1 MKGKSLKIL
10 ALFLLV
16 LLTLSCFVACQTK
29 PGDDDQGKGDQGT
42 VTPGGTDDP
51 KPEVKDYV
59 EIGDEATLVEVA
71 AKIAANTDGYA
82 AKTFKLTADITLT
95 KDFAPITGFTGV
107 FDGQFH
113 TISGLTIDSDLAA
126 VGLFSTLNGATV
138 KNLTVKATAVSNS
151 EPTAVVGMLAG
162 SAEGATISCVTVEG
176 TLNVG
181 GNRSVAGGIVATA
194 KNTTLLNVKSTVT
207 LAGAGTVAGGL
218 VGKLDTGAMVVN
230 AYSAA
235 TVNATAAVKATAV
248 GTKVA
253 DSAVAFV
260 LVNAGEVVGTA
271 ESAEYT
277 PAYIIG
283 CKVGAAASEMGW
295 NAVDWDVS
303 GETPALKADLN
314 KTYTAPVVTLDGNA
328 LTAVWGEK
336 LIVTAPTL
344 EAGKA
349 FAGYAVGGDAYYPAL
364 PVVNDLALTTV
375 SVDYKALLGK
385 WTPLV
390 AADEALTV
398 NGTLSFGA
406 TSLTYKAAAVVDG
419 LPVLLFTDAQGATY
433 RLSVKTLSTAE
444 KASYGISAEGAAL
457 LALEKKNETGYDA
470 AKLYMPAPGA
480 AVGAWNIGSNVTI
493 YTADVVTAG
502 TLNAFRS
509 MTVGSAV
516 GTYKTCLVVKDGAIT
531 VLADGAAV
539 GVNAENVPVLT
550 KNGTVCTVATAA
562 YDGEWIAAN
571 GKVVI
576 ADGKIGETSLKAVS
590 AANGTGLLDETTG
603 TLYVRALSA
612 LTAVKDGASVTY
624 VNGDFSGDWKTVKDG
639 AVICVTISGD
649 RVYFNGAAD
658 PVIATIAPDAQTGVA
673 KLTVTLGEK
682 TYVFAHDGI
691 ALVSEGLTVYAASA
705 VDALFGNYILGSAS
719 FALSD
724 GKLIITQNGVA
735 GAAQNLDL
743 VYDDEVLSLVTG
755 DLAFTVKN
763 GHMILSGY
771 TSEVTG
777 TVGEFRLFTADEL
790 SAVLAALKGNWMAR
804 SSGGVKY
811 ASLKMSFTEAGV
823 LSFDGTAAVY
833 EFKENGNAV
842 VLSAKCVYEKTSKV
856 ITLEPLANGLIA
868 TSGVSVGAMM
878 PEALAEAI
886 GKYYEFLTGTGA
898 EGEIPSYITL
908 YYDGKL
914 SLSIF
919 ENGRVKTTN
928 YTAVQYTIA
937 TNGSSYVLTV
947 TDAETGAVLVSV
959 TFNADK
965 TLVYGGKTYIN
976 ITHVLPKDKYREVGK
991 ADGVSFEVIEGSV
1004 GYWEEDEDDGEEYWE
1019 DAVYPLY
1026 GFRYTDASGK
1036 VYTSESF
1043 AWSKANGTQTLSI
1056 RLKAADDATLNLTV
1070 SYPEGNDFSK
1080 ITLKAGDGAA
1090 VELYNN
1096 ATVAEMAGSYA
1107 NKNHSFSVS
1116 TAGLLTLNGEVK
1128 PFTYRKN
1135 GNILTYTVDG
1145 VDYVIDL
1152 ATPEIMKCGDE
1163 VFYDARFAS
1172 FAGIE
1177 LTDFKRGEATAD
1189 RLHTLLLTANG
1200 FTFDGAKIVWGT
1212 YDRNSDNIYFSVKE
1226 TVSGEEK
1233 DIRWKLENDGART
1246 FGICFFPNYDG
1257 DWGQRYFIP
1266 AALLDADH
1274 FYTDGDSTIV
1284 TVKQPD
1290 YSDGFMPFIFALGT
1304 TQYGY
1309 RDYSYSYAEG
1319 VLTVKLSGDIN
1330 LTFAKGEG
1338 NTVQVKLNGTAL
1350 SHYDPPSLDAFEME
1364 VTQIFGTTGASF
1376 RVEVK
1381 NGVIT
1386 YSAGQSWAQVV
1397 EVYSF
1402 GKWNG
1407 LDVIYFTASG
1417 TDWAIL
1423 LGQNQKP
1430 VPVPA
1435 KLLDLFGTYTLNAQ
1449 TVTVAFDTSTDVAA
1463 ITVKVG
1469 DAAATEIAVS
1479 SRSLPYDSQYVIS
1492 FKSDGT
1498 VYYVLPDVVNGKG
1511 AFLADEAAFKGITRF
1526 NLASYAELRIYLT
1539 KAADGSLIYAYE
1551 IKGEKVTPA
1560 AVSGKANIFSVT
1572 YGENVTEYY
1581 AYFRDAAAK
1590 QYMAVPADALE
1601 LLGTFT
1607 ATNNKSVTVAIGKNE
1622 KNEICYTVVYNG
1634 KAAVAA
1640 TFDSKAKNLKF
1651 AYNDGTDDYTC
1662 YLAKG
1667 ESGMVVT
1674 EVNAKQNAF
1683 VTGTGTYDGYHTP
1696 IKSYC
1701 YTRVAFV
1708 NGVPTVTYDNKAT
1721 ENVYF
1726 NADNTRLYFTQGGVE
1741 YCIVMVDST
1750 QTTESSRAVTVTAAQ
1765 AAFVGE
1771 HTLNGKKLIVQV
1783 TAGYS
1788 PALTVSYDGTAATDV
1803 IFHSAALLSFKGL
1816 AEDGISPDYKAVVL
1830 KDGEMTLTGGLL
1842 DTAKLD
1848 YQFLGTYGDRGYTL
1862 GYKFTLSA
1870 DGKTAVGASYVLT
1883 DSTGAE
1889 LTYSIN
1895 ATTLVLTVTVG
1906 ENTKYYAFCTGSTK
1920 ALAELSAEDKAL
1932 LGEYTVDGHTVKL
1945 SANYTA
1951 SNRRGYT
1958 YTAGYKLTLDNGDP
1972 ISVTFSKDNGTPAKQ
1987 YVKFT
1992 ANEQTYLFFVVEAG
2006 VSAKLHVLTAE
2017 QVAKMGASYSTIAS
2031 PYKYLKGSLIFA
2043 EDGTFTLGYYFDGKA
2058 ITDET
2063 AVPYGMSFKSSE
2075 GDLYYLINGEGVTS
2089 PYLLTAAQYA
2099 WYVSGVTVGGHTLT
2113 IVPGAK
2119 SGEAFKVKL
2128 DDAATAVTAVWVAGD
2143 YPYLKFTVGDK
2154 GYVLAHNTTADNAL
2168 VLTELTAA
2176 QASALSFKESYVQI
2190 VKPDG
2195 TKYTSANLEA
2205 VVTVDAT
2212 GAVSIGFSY
2221 GSNPAPTSV
2230 EILTEKD
2237 GINSK
2242 GVVKV
2247 VLEGQTY
2254 YILHHLWSAT
2264 GNNYDKVSLTEAQ
2277 YALMGTWTVD
2287 GKTLIIGL
2295 NAPNWS
2301 AYLMVTYDGTA
2312 VTSSKSDVT
2321 AGSPCFKNVDGVTV
2335 VEFTVG
2341 GTTYQA
2347 SLVSGVMTL
2356 TAV

>member
-16 LLTLSCFVACQTK
+16 LLTLSCFVACKTT
-29 PGDDDQGKGDQGT
+29 PGDDDQGRKDPGT
-42 VTPGGTDDP
+42 VTPGNDDP

-82 AKTFKLTADITLT
+82 AKVFKLMADITLT

-151 EPTAVVGMLAG
+151 EPAAVVGMLAG
-162 SAEGATISCVTVEG
+162 SADGATISCVTVEG

-207 LAGAGTVAGGL
+207 LSGAGTVAGGL

-235 TVNATAAVKATAV
+235 TVNATAAAKATAI

-516 GTYKTCLVVKDGAIT
+516 GTYKTCLAVKDGAIT
-531 VLADGAAV
+531 VLADGAAL
-539 GVNAENVPVLT
+539 GVNAENVPVLK

-562 YDGEWIAAN
+562 YDGEWIAAD
-571 GKVVI
+571 GKVIVS
-576 ADGKIGETSLKAVS
+576 AGKIGETTLKVVS
-590 AANGTGLLDETTG
+590 TANGTGLLDETTG

-639 AVICVTISGD
+639 TVIRVTISGD
-649 RVYFNGAAD
+649 RVYFNGATD

-673 KLTVTLGEK
+673 ELTVTVGDK
-682 TYVFAHDGI
+682 TYVFVHDGI
-691 ALVSEGLTVYAASA
+691 ALVSEDLTVYAASA

-735 GAAQNLDL
+735 GAAQGLNL
-743 VYDDEVLSLVTG
+743 VYSNEVLSLLTG
-755 DLAFTVKN
+755 DLTFTVKN
-763 GHMILSGY
+763 GHMTVAGY
-771 TSEVTG
+771 TSEVTD

-833 EFKENGNAV
+833 EFKENGNAI
-842 VLSAKCVYEKTSKV
+842 VLSAKCVYEKASQV

-868 TSGVSVGAMM
+868 TSGVSVGVMM

-886 GKYYEFLTGTGA
+886 GKYYEFLIGTGA

-914 SLSIF
+914 SLNIF

-937 TNGSSYVLTV
+937 TNGTSYVLTV
-947 TDAETGAVLVSV
+947 TDAETGAVLVTV

-1056 RLKAADDATLNLTV
+1056 RVKAADDAVLNLTV

-1080 ITLKAGDGAA
+1080 ITLKVGDGAA

-1116 TAGLLTLNGEVK
+1116 TAGLLTLNGEIK
-1128 PFTYRKN
+1128 SFTYRKN

-1152 ATPEIMKCGDE
+1152 TTPEIMKCGDE

-1177 LTDFKRGEATAD
+1177 LTDFKLGEATAD

-1212 YDRNSDNIYFSVKE
+1212 YDRNGDNIYFSVKE

-1233 DIRWKLENDGART
+1233 NIRWKLENGGART

-1290 YSDGFMPFIFALGT
+1290 YSDGFMPFVFALGT
-1304 TQYGY
+1304 AQYDY
-1309 RDYSYSYAEG
+1309 SDYSYSYAEG
-1319 VLTVKLSGDIN
+1319 VLTVKLSDDIR
-1330 LTFAKGEG
+1330 LTFAKGED
-1338 NTVQVKLNGTAL
+1338 NALEVKLNGTAL
-1350 SHYDPPSLDAFEME
+1350 SHYDPPSLDAFEMKA
-1364 VTQIFGTTGASF
+1364 TQIFGTTGDSF
-1376 RVEVK
+1376 KVEVK

-1386 YSAGQSWAQVV
+1386 YSPGQYWAKVV

-1407 LDVIYFTASG
+1407 LDVIYFTANS

-1423 LGQNQKP
+1423 LGTNQKP

-1435 KLLDLFGTYTLNAQ
+1435 ELLGLFGTYTLNAQ
-1449 TVTVAFDTSTDVAA
+1449 SVTVAFDTSTDVAA
-1463 ITVKVG
+1463 VTVKVG

-1479 SRSLPYDSQYVIS
+1479 SCNLPYDSQYVIS
-1492 FKSDGT
+1492 FKSGET

-1539 KAADGSLIYAYE
+1539 KAADGSLIYVYE

-1581 AYFRDAAAK
+1581 AYFKDAAAK

-1622 KNEICYTVVYNG
+1622 KDEICYTVVYNG

-1640 TFDSKAKNLKF
+1640 TFDNTAKNLKF

-1667 ESGMVVT
+1667 ESGVVVT

-1683 VTGTGTYDGYHTP
+1683 VTGTGSYNGYYTP

-1721 ENVYF
+1721 ENVHF
-1726 NADNTRLYFTQGGVE
+1726 NADNTRLYFTQNGVE

-1750 QTTESSRAVTVTAAQ
+1750 QTTESSRAVTITAAQ

-1783 TAGYS
+1783 KAGYS
-1788 PALTVSYDGTAATDV
+1788 PALTVSYDGSAVTEV

-1972 ISVTFSKDNGTPAKQ
+1972 ISITFSKDNGTPAKQ

-2017 QVAKMGASYSTIAS
+2017 QVAMMGASYSTIAS

>member
-16 LLTLSCFVACQTK
+16 LLTLSCFVACKTT
-29 PGDDDQGKGDQGT
+29 PGDDDQGRKDQGT
-42 VTPGGTDDP
+42 VTPGNDDH

-82 AKTFKLTADITLT
+82 AKVFKLTADITLT

-151 EPTAVVGMLAG
+151 EPAAVVGMLAG
-162 SAEGATISCVTVEG
+162 SADGATISCVTVEG

-207 LAGAGTVAGGL
+207 LSGAGTVAGGL

-235 TVNATAAVKATAV
+235 TVNATAAAKATAI

-516 GTYKTCLVVKDGAIT
+516 GTYKTCLAVKDGAIT
-531 VLADGAAV
+531 VLADGAAL

-562 YDGEWIAAN
+562 YDGEWIAAD
-571 GKVVI
+571 GKVIVS
-576 ADGKIGETSLKAVS
+576 AGKIGETTLKVVS
-590 AANGTGLLDETTG
+590 TANGTGLLDETTG

-639 AVICVTISGD
+639 TVIRVTISGD
-649 RVYFNGAAD
+649 RVYFNGATD

-673 KLTVTLGEK
+673 ELTVTVGDK
-682 TYVFAHDGI
+682 TYVFVHDGI
-691 ALVSEGLTVYAASA
+691 ALVSEDLTVYAASA

-735 GAAQNLDL
+735 GAAQGLNL
-743 VYDDEVLSLVTG
+743 VYSNEVLSLLTG
-755 DLAFTVKN
+755 DLTFTVKN
-763 GHMILSGY
+763 GHMTVAGY
-771 TSEVTG
+771 TSEVTD

-833 EFKENGNAV
+833 EFKENGNAI
-842 VLSAKCVYEKTSKV
+842 VLSAKCVYEKASQV

-868 TSGVSVGAMM
+868 TSGVSVGVMM

-886 GKYYEFLTGTGA
+886 GKYYEFLTGSGA

-914 SLSIF
+914 SLNIF

-937 TNGSSYVLTV
+937 TNGTSYVLTV
-947 TDAETGAVLVSV
+947 TNAETGAVLVSV

-965 TLVYGGKTYIN
+965 TLVYGGKTYTNTTFI
-976 ITHVLPKDKYREVGK
+976 LPKDNYHEVGK
-991 ADGVSFEVIEGSV
+991 TDGVSFKVIEGSV

-1080 ITLKAGDGAA
+1080 ITLKVGDGVA

-1116 TAGLLTLNGEVK
+1116 TAGLLTLNGEIK
-1128 PFTYRKN
+1128 SFTYRKN

-1152 ATPEIMKCGDE
+1152 TTPEIMKCGDE

-1177 LTDFKRGEATAD
+1177 LTDFKLGEATAD
-1189 RLHTLLLTANG
+1189 RLHTLLLTDNG

-1212 YDRNSDNIYFSVKE
+1212 YDRNGDNIYFSVKE

-1233 DIRWKLENDGART
+1233 NIRWKLENGGART

-1266 AALLDADH
+1266 AILLNADH
-1274 FYTDGDSTIV
+1274 FYTNGDSSTIV

-1290 YSDGFMPFIFALGT
+1290 YSDGFMPFVFALGT
-1304 TQYGY
+1304 AQYDY
-1309 RDYSYSYAEG
+1309 SDYSYSYAEG
-1319 VLTVKLSGDIN
+1319 VLTVKLSDDIR
-1330 LTFAKGEG
+1330 LTFAKGE
-1338 NTVQVKLNGTAL
+1338 NNALEVKLNGTVL

-1417 TDWAIL
+1417 TNWAIL

-1435 KLLDLFGTYTLNAQ
+1435 KLLDLFGTYTLNGQ

-1463 ITVKVG
+1463 VTVKVS
-1469 DAAATEIAVS
+1469 DVAATEIAVS
-1479 SRSLPYDSQYVIS
+1479 SRSLPFDSQFVIS
-1492 FKSDGT
+1492 FKSGET

-1511 AFLADEAAFKGITRF
+1511 AFLADEATFKGITRF

-1539 KAADGSLIYAYE
+1539 KAADGSLIYVYE

-1581 AYFRDAAAK
+1581 AYFKDAAAK

-1601 LLGTFT
+1601 LFGTFT

-1640 TFDSKAKNLKF
+1640 TFDNTAKNFKF
-1651 AYNDGTDDYTC
+1651 AYNDGTDDYIC

-1683 VTGTGTYDGYHTP
+1683 VTGTGSNGYYTP
-1696 IKSYC
+1696 IKNYC
-1701 YTRVAFV
+1701 YTKVAFV

-1721 ENVYF
+1721 ENVHF
-1726 NADNTRLYFTQGGVE
+1726 NADNTRLYFTQNGVE

-1750 QTTESSRAVTVTAAQ
+1750 QTTESNRAVTVTAAQ
-1765 AAFVGE
+1765 AAFIGE
-1771 HTLNGKKLIVQV
+1771 YTLNGKKLIVQA

-1788 PALTVSYDGTAATDV
+1788 PALTVSYGGTAATDV

-1842 DTAKLD
+1842 DTTKLD

-1889 LTYSIN
+1889 LTYSID

-1972 ISVTFSKDNGTPAKQ
+1972 ISVTFSKDNSTPAKQ

-2017 QVAKMGASYSTIAS
+2017 Q
-2031 PYKYLKGSLIFA
+2031 
-2043 EDGTFTLGYYFDGKA
+2043 
-2058 ITDET
+2058 
-2063 AVPYGMSFKSSE
+2063 
-2075 GDLYYLINGEGVTS
+2075 
-2089 PYLLTAAQYA
+2089 
-2099 WYVSGVTVGGHTLT
+2099 
-2113 IVPGAK
+2113 
-2119 SGEAFKVKL
+2119 
-2128 DDAATAVTAVWVAGD
+2128 
-2143 YPYLKFTVGDK
+2143 
-2154 GYVLAHNTTADNAL
+2154 
-2168 VLTELTAA
+2168 
-2176 QASALSFKESYVQI
+2176 ASALSFKETNVQI

-2264 GNNYDKVSLTEAQ
+2264 GNKYDKVSLTEAQ
-2277 YALMGTWTVD
+2277 YALMGTWMVD
-2287 GKTLIIGL
+2287 GKTLVIGL

-2312 VTSSKSDVT
+2312 VTSSKTDVT
-2321 AGSPCFKNVDGVTV
+2321 AGSPCFKTVDGVTV

>member
-16 LLTLSCFVACQTK
+16 LLTLSCFVACKTT
-29 PGDDDQGKGDQGT
+29 PGDDDQGRKDPGT
-42 VTPGGTDDP
+42 VTPGNDDP

-82 AKTFKLTADITLT
+82 AKVFKLTADITLT

-151 EPTAVVGMLAG
+151 EPAAVVGMLAG
-162 SAEGATISCVTVEG
+162 SADGATISCVTVEG

-207 LAGAGTVAGGL
+207 LSGAGTVAGGL

-235 TVNATAAVKATAV
+235 TVNATAAAKATAI

-271 ESAEYT
+271 EPAEYT

-516 GTYKTCLVVKDGAIT
+516 GTYKTCLAVKDGAIT
-531 VLADGAAV
+531 VLADGAAL

-562 YDGEWIAAN
+562 YDGEWIAAD
-571 GKVVI
+571 GKVIVS
-576 ADGKIGETSLKAVS
+576 AGKIGETTLKVVS
-590 AANGTGLLDETTG
+590 TANGTGLLDETTG

-639 AVICVTISGD
+639 TVIRVTISGD
-649 RVYFNGAAD
+649 RVYFNGATD

-673 KLTVTLGEK
+673 ELTVTVGDK
-682 TYVFAHDGI
+682 TYVFVHDGI
-691 ALVSEGLTVYAASA
+691 ALVSEDLTVYAASA

-735 GAAQNLDL
+735 GAAQDLNL
-743 VYDDEVLSLVTG
+743 VYSNEVLSLLTG
-755 DLAFTVKN
+755 DLTFTAKN
-763 GHMILSGY
+763 GHMTVAGY

-777 TVGEFRLFTADEL
+777 TVGEFRLFTANEL

-804 SSGGVKY
+804 PSGGVKY

-833 EFKENGNAV
+833 EFKENGNAI
-842 VLSAKCVYEKTSKV
+842 VLSAKCVYEKASQV

-868 TSGVSVGAMM
+868 TSGVSVGVMM

-886 GKYYEFLTGTGA
+886 GKYYEFLIGTGA

-919 ENGRVKTTN
+919 ANGRITTTT
-928 YTAVQYTIA
+928 YTAKQYTVA
-937 TNGSSYVLTV
+937 TNGTTYVLTV
-947 TDAETGAVLVSV
+947 TNAETGAVLVSV

-965 TLVYGGKTYIN
+965 TLVYGGKTYTNTTFI
-976 ITHVLPKDKYREVGK
+976 LPKDNYHEVGK
-991 ADGVSFEVIEGSV
+991 TDGVSFKVIEGSV

-1056 RLKAADDATLNLTV
+1056 RVKAADDAVLNLTV

-1080 ITLKAGDGAA
+1080 ITLKAGDGTA
-1090 VELYNN
+1090 VELYSET
-1096 ATVAEMAGSYA
+1096 AIAEMAGSYA

-1116 TAGLLTLNGEVK
+1116 TAGLLTLNGEIK
-1128 PFTYRKN
+1128 SFTYRKN

-1172 FAGIE
+1172 LVGIE
-1177 LTDFKRGEATAD
+1177 LTDFKLGEATAD

-1233 DIRWKLENDGART
+1233 NIRWKLENGGART

-1290 YSDGFMPFIFALGT
+1290 YSDGFMPFVFALGT
-1304 TQYGY
+1304 TQYDY

-1319 VLTVKLSGDIN
+1319 VLTVKLSDDIR
-1330 LTFAKGEG
+1330 LTFAKGED
-1338 NTVQVKLNGTAL
+1338 NALEVKLNGTAL

-1364 VTQIFGTTGASF
+1364 ATQIFGTTGDSF
-1376 RVEVK
+1376 KVEVK

-1386 YSAGQSWAQVV
+1386 YSPGQYWAKVV

-1407 LDVIYFTASG
+1407 LDVIYFTANS

-1423 LGQNQKP
+1423 LGTNQKP

-1435 KLLDLFGTYTLNAQ
+1435 ELLGLFGTYTLNAQ
-1449 TVTVAFDTSTDVAA
+1449 SVTVAFDTSTDVAA
-1463 ITVKVG
+1463 VTVKVG

-1479 SRSLPYDSQYVIS
+1479 SCNLPYDSQYVIS
-1492 FKSDGT
+1492 FKSGET
-1498 VYYVLPDVVNGKG
+1498 VYYVLPDVVNGNG

-1539 KAADGSLIYAYE
+1539 KAADGSLIYVYE

-1581 AYFRDAAAK
+1581 AYFKDAAAK

-1640 TFDSKAKNLKF
+1640 TFDNTAKNLKF

-1667 ESGMVVT
+1667 ESGVVVT

-1683 VTGTGTYDGYHTP
+1683 VTGTGSYNGYYTP

-1721 ENVYF
+1721 ENVHF
-1726 NADNTRLYFTQGGVE
+1726 NADNTRLYFTQNGVE

-1750 QTTESSRAVTVTAAQ
+1750 QTTESSRAVTITAAQ

-1783 TAGYS
+1783 KAGYS
-1788 PALTVSYDGTAATDV
+1788 PALTVSYDGSAVTEV

-1992 ANEQTYLFFVVEAG
+1992 ANEQTYLFFAVEAG

-2017 QVAKMGASYSTIAS
+2017 QVAMMGASYSTIAS

>member
-16 LLTLSCFVACQTK
+16 LLTLSCFVACKTT
-29 PGDDDQGKGDQGT
+29 PGDDDQGRKDPGT
-42 VTPGGTDDP
+42 VTPGNDDP

-82 AKTFKLTADITLT
+82 AKVFKLTADITLT

-151 EPTAVVGMLAG
+151 EPAAVVGMLAG
-162 SAEGATISCVTVEG
+162 SADGATISCVTVEG

-207 LAGAGTVAGGL
+207 LSGAGTVAGGL

-235 TVNATAAVKATAV
+235 TVNATAAAKATAI

-516 GTYKTCLVVKDGAIT
+516 GTYKTCLAVKDGAIT
-531 VLADGAAV
+531 VLADVAAL

-562 YDGEWIAAN
+562 YDGEWIAAD
-571 GKVVI
+571 GKVIVS
-576 ADGKIGETSLKAVS
+576 AGKIGETTLKVVS
-590 AANGTGLLDETTG
+590 TANGTGLLDETTG

-639 AVICVTISGD
+639 TVIRVTISGD
-649 RVYFNGAAD
+649 RVYFNGATD

-673 KLTVTLGEK
+673 ELTVTVGDK
-682 TYVFAHDGI
+682 TYVFVHDGI

-719 FALSD
+719 FALSN

-735 GAAQNLDL
+735 GAAQDLNL
-743 VYDDEVLSLVTG
+743 VYSNEVLSLLTG
-755 DLAFTVKN
+755 DLTFTVKN
-763 GHMILSGY
+763 GHMTVAGY

-804 SSGGVKY
+804 PSGGVKY

-833 EFKENGNAV
+833 EFKENGNAI
-842 VLSAKCVYEKTSKV
+842 VLSAKCVYEKASQV

-886 GKYYEFLTGTGA
+886 GKYYEFLIGTGA

-919 ENGRVKTTN
+919 ANGRITTTT
-928 YTAVQYTIA
+928 YTAKQYTVA
-937 TNGSSYVLTV
+937 TNGTTYVLTV
-947 TDAETGAVLVSV
+947 TNAETGAVLVSV

-965 TLVYGGKTYIN
+965 TLVYDGKTYTNTTFI
-976 ITHVLPKDKYREVGK
+976 LPKDNYHEVGK
-991 ADGVSFEVIEGSV
+991 TDGVSFKVIEGSV

-1056 RLKAADDATLNLTV
+1056 RVKAADDAVLNLTV

-1080 ITLKAGDGAA
+1080 ITLKAGDGTA
-1090 VELYNN
+1090 VELYSET
-1096 ATVAEMAGSYA
+1096 AIAEMAGSYA

-1116 TAGLLTLNGEVK
+1116 TAGLLTLNGEIK
-1128 PFTYRKN
+1128 SFTYRKN

-1172 FAGIE
+1172 LVGIE
-1177 LTDFKRGEATAD
+1177 LTDFKLGEATAD

-1233 DIRWKLENDGART
+1233 NIRWKLENGGART

-1290 YSDGFMPFIFALGT
+1290 YSDGFMPFVFALGT
-1304 TQYGY
+1304 TQYDY

-1319 VLTVKLSGDIN
+1319 VLTVKLSDDIR
-1330 LTFAKGEG
+1330 LTFAKGED
-1338 NTVQVKLNGTAL
+1338 NALEVKLNGTAL

-1364 VTQIFGTTGASF
+1364 ATQIFGTTGDSF
-1376 RVEVK
+1376 KVEVK

-1386 YSAGQSWAQVV
+1386 YSPGQYWAKVV

-1407 LDVIYFTASG
+1407 LDVIYFTANS

-1423 LGQNQKP
+1423 LGTNQKP

-1435 KLLDLFGTYTLNAQ
+1435 ELLGLFGTYTLNAQ
-1449 TVTVAFDTSTDVAA
+1449 SVTVAFDTSTDVAA
-1463 ITVKVG
+1463 VTVKVG

-1479 SRSLPYDSQYVIS
+1479 SCNLPYDSQYVIS
-1492 FKSDGT
+1492 FKSGET

-1539 KAADGSLIYAYE
+1539 KAADGSLIYVYE

-1581 AYFRDAAAK
+1581 AYFKDAAAK

-1640 TFDSKAKNLKF
+1640 TFDNTAKNLKF

-1667 ESGMVVT
+1667 ESGVVVT

-1683 VTGTGTYDGYHTP
+1683 VTGTGSYNGYYTP

-1721 ENVYF
+1721 ENVHF
-1726 NADNTRLYFTQGGVE
+1726 NADNTRLYFTQNGVE

-1750 QTTESSRAVTVTAAQ
+1750 QTTESSRAVTITAAQ

-1783 TAGYS
+1783 KAGYS
-1788 PALTVSYDGTAATDV
+1788 PALTVSYDGSAVTEV

-2176 QASALSFKESYVQI
+2176 QASALSFKETNVQI

-2254 YILHHLWSAT
+2254 YILHHMWST
-2264 GNNYDKVSLTEAQ
+2264 TSSSYDKVVLTEAQ
-2277 YALMGTWTVD
+2277 YALMGTWMVD

-2312 VTSSKSDVT
+2312 VTSSKTDVT
-2321 AGSPCFKNVDGVTV
+2321 AGSPCFKTVDGVTV

>member
-16 LLTLSCFVACQTK
+16 LLTLSCFVACKTT
-29 PGDDDQGKGDQGT
+29 PGDDDQGRKDQGT
-42 VTPGGTDDP
+42 VTPGNDDP
-51 KPEVKDYV
+51 KPEVKNYV

-82 AKTFKLTADITLT
+82 TKVFKLTADITLT

-151 EPTAVVGMLAG
+151 EPAAVVGMLAG
-162 SAEGATISCVTVEG
+162 SADGATISCVTVEG

-181 GNRSVAGGIVATA
+181 GNRSVVGGIVATA

-207 LAGAGTVAGGL
+207 LSGAGTVAGGL

-235 TVNATAAVKATAV
+235 TVNATAAAKATAI

-271 ESAEYT
+271 EPAEYT

-516 GTYKTCLVVKDGAIT
+516 GTYKTCLAVKDGAIT
-531 VLADGAAV
+531 VLADGATAD
-539 GVNAENVPVLT
+539 VNAENVPVLK
-550 KNGTVCTVATAA
+550 KNGAVCTVATAA
-562 YDGEWIAAN
+562 YDGEWIAAD
-571 GKVVI
+571 GKVIVS
-576 ADGKIGETSLKAVS
+576 AGKIGETTLKVVS
-590 AANGTGLLDETTG
+590 TANGTGLLDETTG

-639 AVICVTISGD
+639 TVIRVTISGD
-649 RVYFNGAAD
+649 RVYFNGATD

-673 KLTVTLGEK
+673 ELTVTVGDK
-682 TYVFAHDGI
+682 TYVFVHDGI

-735 GAAQNLDL
+735 GAAQDLNL
-743 VYDDEVLSLVTG
+743 VYSNEVLSLLTG
-755 DLAFTVKN
+755 DLTFTVKN
-763 GHMILSGY
+763 GHMTVAGY

-804 SSGGVKY
+804 PSGGVKY

-833 EFKENGNAV
+833 EFKENGNAI
-842 VLSAKCVYEKTSKV
+842 VLSAKCVYEKASQV

-886 GKYYEFLTGTGA
+886 GKYYEFLIGTGA

-919 ENGRVKTTN
+919 ANGRITTTT
-928 YTAVQYTIA
+928 YTAKQYTVA
-937 TNGSSYVLTV
+937 TNGTTYVLTV
-947 TDAETGAVLVSV
+947 TNAETGAVLVSV

-965 TLVYGGKTYIN
+965 TLVYDGKTYTNTTFI
-976 ITHVLPKDKYREVGK
+976 LPKDNYHEVGK
-991 ADGVSFEVIEGSV
+991 TDGVSFKVIEGSV

-1056 RLKAADDATLNLTV
+1056 RVKAADDAVLNLTV

-1090 VELYNN
+1090 VELYSET
-1096 ATVAEMAGSYA
+1096 AIAEMAGSYA

-1128 PFTYRKN
+1128 SFIYQKN
-1135 GNILTYTVDG
+1135 GSLLTYTVDG

-1152 ATPEIMKCGDE
+1152 TTPEIMKCGDE

-1177 LTDFKRGEATAD
+1177 LTDFKLGEATAD

-1212 YDRNSDNIYFSVKE
+1212 YDRNGDNIYFSVKE

-1233 DIRWKLENDGART
+1233 NIRWKLENGGART

-1290 YSDGFMPFIFALGT
+1290 YSDGFMPFVFALGT
-1304 TQYGY
+1304 TQYDY

-1319 VLTVKLSGDIN
+1319 VLTVKLSDDIR
-1330 LTFAKGEG
+1330 LTFAKGED
-1338 NTVQVKLNGTAL
+1338 NALEVKLNGTAL

-1364 VTQIFGTTGASF
+1364 ATQIFGTTGDSF
-1376 RVEVK
+1376 KVEVK

-1386 YSAGQSWAQVV
+1386 YSPGQYWAKVV

-1407 LDVIYFTASG
+1407 LDVIYFTANS

-1423 LGQNQKP
+1423 LGTNQKP

-1435 KLLDLFGTYTLNAQ
+1435 KLLGLFGTYTLNGQ

-1463 ITVKVG
+1463 VTVKVG
-1469 DAAATEIAVS
+1469 NTAATEIAVS
-1479 SRSLPYDSQYVIS
+1479 SCNLPYDSQYVIS
-1492 FKSDGT
+1492 FKSGET

-1539 KAADGSLIYAYE
+1539 KAADGSLIYVYE

-1581 AYFRDAAAK
+1581 AYFKDAAAK

-1640 TFDSKAKNLKF
+1640 IFDNTAKNLKF

-1667 ESGMVVT
+1667 ESGVVVT

-1683 VTGTGTYDGYHTP
+1683 VTGTGSYNGYYTP

-1721 ENVYF
+1721 ENVHF
-1726 NADNTRLYFTQGGVE
+1726 NADNTRLYFTQNGVE

-1750 QTTESSRAVTVTAAQ
+1750 QTTESSRAVTITAAQ

-1783 TAGYS
+1783 KAGYS
-1788 PALTVSYDGTAATDV
+1788 PALTVSYDGSAVTEV

-2017 QVAKMGASYSTIAS
+2017 QVAMMGASYSTIAS

>member
-16 LLTLSCFVACQTK
+16 LLTLSCFVACKTT
-29 PGDDDQGKGDQGT
+29 PGDDDQGRKDQGT
-42 VTPGGTDDP
+42 VTPGNDDP

-82 AKTFKLTADITLT
+82 AKVFKLTADITLT

-151 EPTAVVGMLAG
+151 EPAAVVGMLAG
-162 SAEGATISCVTVEG
+162 SADGANISCVTVEG

-207 LAGAGTVAGGL
+207 LSGAGTVAGGL

-235 TVNATAAVKATAV
+235 TVNATAAAKATAI

-385 WTPLV
+385 WTPLA

-406 TSLTYKAAAVVDG
+406 TSLTCKAAAVVDG

-516 GTYKTCLVVKDGAIT
+516 GTYKTCLAVKDGAIT
-531 VLADGAAV
+531 VLADGAAL

-562 YDGEWIAAN
+562 YDGEWIAAD
-571 GKVVI
+571 GKVIVS
-576 ADGKIGETSLKAVS
+576 AGKIGETTLKVVS
-590 AANGTGLLDETTG
+590 TANGTGLLDETTG

-639 AVICVTISGD
+639 TVIRVTISGD
-649 RVYFNGAAD
+649 RVYFNGATD

-673 KLTVTLGEK
+673 ELTVTVGDK
-682 TYVFAHDGI
+682 TYVFVHDGI
-691 ALVSEGLTVYAASA
+691 ALVSEDLTVYAASA

-735 GAAQNLDL
+735 GAAQGLNL
-743 VYDDEVLSLVTG
+743 VYSNEVLSLLTG
-755 DLAFTVKN
+755 DLTFTVKN
-763 GHMILSGY
+763 GHMTVAGY
-771 TSEVTG
+771 TSEVTD

-833 EFKENGNAV
+833 EFKENGNAI
-842 VLSAKCVYEKTSKV
+842 VLSAKCVYEKASQV

-868 TSGVSVGAMM
+868 TSGVSVGVMM

-886 GKYYEFLTGTGA
+886 GKYYEFLIGTGA

-919 ENGRVKTTN
+919 ANGRITTTT
-928 YTAVQYTIA
+928 YTAKQYTVA
-937 TNGSSYVLTV
+937 TNGTTYVLTV
-947 TDAETGAVLVSV
+947 TNAETGAVLVSV

-965 TLVYGGKTYIN
+965 TLVYDGKTYTNTTFI
-976 ITHVLPKDKYREVGK
+976 LPKDNYHEVGK
-991 ADGVSFEVIEGSV
+991 TDGVSFKVIEGSV

-1080 ITLKAGDGAA
+1080 ITLKVGDGVA

-1096 ATVAEMAGSYA
+1096 ATVAEMAGSYVS
-1107 NKNHSFSVS
+1107 KDHSFSVNA
-1116 TAGLLTLNGEVK
+1116 AGLLTLNGEIK
-1128 PFTYRKN
+1128 SFTYRKN

-1152 ATPEIMKCGDE
+1152 TTPEIMKCGDE

-1177 LTDFKRGEATAD
+1177 LTDFKLGEATAD

-1212 YDRNSDNIYFSVKE
+1212 YDRNGDNIYFSVKE

-1233 DIRWKLENDGART
+1233 NIRWKLENGGART

-1266 AALLDADH
+1266 AILLNADH
-1274 FYTDGDSTIV
+1274 FYTNGDSSTIV

-1290 YSDGFMPFIFALGT
+1290 YSDGFMPFVFALGT
-1304 TQYGY
+1304 AQYDY
-1309 RDYSYSYAEG
+1309 SDYSYSYAEG
-1319 VLTVKLSGDIN
+1319 VLTVKLSDDIR
-1330 LTFAKGEG
+1330 LTFAKGE
-1338 NTVQVKLNGTAL
+1338 NNALEVKLNGTVL

-1364 VTQIFGTTGASF
+1364 VTQIFGTTGATF

-1417 TDWAIL
+1417 TNWAIL

-1435 KLLDLFGTYTLNAQ
+1435 KLLDLFGTYTLNGQ

-1463 ITVKVG
+1463 VTVKVG
-1469 DAAATEIAVS
+1469 DVAATEIAVS
-1479 SRSLPYDSQYVIS
+1479 SRSLPFDSQFVIS
-1492 FKSDGT
+1492 FKSGET

-1511 AFLADEAAFKGITRF
+1511 AFLADEPTFKGITRF

-1581 AYFRDAAAK
+1581 AYFKDAAAK

-1601 LLGTFT
+1601 LFGTFT

-1651 AYNDGTDDYTC
+1651 AYNNGTDDYTC

-1701 YTRVAFV
+1701 YTKVAFV

-1721 ENVYF
+1721 ENVHF
-1726 NADNTRLYFTQGGVE
+1726 NADNTRLYFTQNGVE

-1771 HTLNGKKLIVQV
+1771 YTLNGKKLIVQA

-1788 PALTVSYDGTAATDV
+1788 PALTVSYGGTAATDV

-1830 KDGEMTLTGGLL
+1830 KDGEMTLAGGLL
-1842 DTAKLD
+1842 DTTKLD

-1972 ISVTFSKDNGTPAKQ
+1972 ISVTFSKDNSTPAKQ

-2017 QVAKMGASYSTIAS
+2017 Q
-2031 PYKYLKGSLIFA
+2031 
-2043 EDGTFTLGYYFDGKA
+2043 
-2058 ITDET
+2058 
-2063 AVPYGMSFKSSE
+2063 
-2075 GDLYYLINGEGVTS
+2075 
-2089 PYLLTAAQYA
+2089 
-2099 WYVSGVTVGGHTLT
+2099 
-2113 IVPGAK
+2113 
-2119 SGEAFKVKL
+2119 
-2128 DDAATAVTAVWVAGD
+2128 
-2143 YPYLKFTVGDK
+2143 
-2154 GYVLAHNTTADNAL
+2154 
-2168 VLTELTAA
+2168 
-2176 QASALSFKESYVQI
+2176 ASALSFKETNVQI

-2264 GNNYDKVSLTEAQ
+2264 GNKYDKVSLTEAQ
-2277 YALMGTWTVD
+2277 YALMGTWMVD
-2287 GKTLIIGL
+2287 GKTLVIGL

-2312 VTSSKSDVT
+2312 VTSSKTDVT
-2321 AGSPCFKNVDGVTV
+2321 AGSPCFKTVDGVTV

>member
-16 LLTLSCFVACQTK
+16 LLTLSCFVACKTT
-29 PGDDDQGKGDQGT
+29 PGDDDQGRKDPGT
-42 VTPGGTDDP
+42 VTPGNDDP

-82 AKTFKLTADITLT
+82 AKVFKLTADITLT

-151 EPTAVVGMLAG
+151 EPAAVVGMLAG
-162 SAEGATISCVTVEG
+162 SADGATISCVTVEG

-207 LAGAGTVAGGL
+207 LSGAGTVAGGL

-235 TVNATAAVKATAV
+235 TVNATAAAKATAI

-516 GTYKTCLVVKDGAIT
+516 GTYKTCLAVKDGAIT
-531 VLADGAAV
+531 VLADGAAL

-562 YDGEWIAAN
+562 YDGEWIAAD
-571 GKVVI
+571 GKVIVS
-576 ADGKIGETSLKAVS
+576 AGKIGETTLKVVS
-590 AANGTGLLDETTG
+590 TANGTGLLDETTG

-639 AVICVTISGD
+639 TVIRVTISGD
-649 RVYFNGAAD
+649 RVYFNGATD

-673 KLTVTLGEK
+673 ELTVTVGDK
-682 TYVFAHDGI
+682 TYVFVHDGI

-719 FALSD
+719 FALSN

-735 GAAQNLDL
+735 GAAQDLNL
-743 VYDDEVLSLVTG
+743 VYSNEVLSLLTG
-755 DLAFTVKN
+755 DLTFTVKN
-763 GHMILSGY
+763 GHMTVAGY

-804 SSGGVKY
+804 PSGGVKY

-833 EFKENGNAV
+833 EFKENGNAI
-842 VLSAKCVYEKTSKV
+842 VLSAKCVYEKASQV

-886 GKYYEFLTGTGA
+886 GKYYEFLIGTGA

-919 ENGRVKTTN
+919 ANGRITTTT
-928 YTAVQYTIA
+928 YTAKQYTVA
-937 TNGSSYVLTV
+937 TNGTTYVLTV
-947 TDAETGAVLVSV
+947 TNAETGAVLVSV

-965 TLVYGGKTYIN
+965 TLVYDGKTYTNTTFI
-976 ITHVLPKDKYREVGK
+976 LPKDNYHEVGK
-991 ADGVSFEVIEGSV
+991 TDGVSFKVIEGSV

-1056 RLKAADDATLNLTV
+1056 RVKAADDAVLNLTV

-1080 ITLKAGDGAA
+1080 ITLKAGDGTA
-1090 VELYNN
+1090 VELYSET
-1096 ATVAEMAGSYA
+1096 AIAEMAGSYA

-1116 TAGLLTLNGEVK
+1116 TAGLLTLNGEIK
-1128 PFTYRKN
+1128 SFTYRKN

-1172 FAGIE
+1172 LVGIE
-1177 LTDFKRGEATAD
+1177 LTDFKLGEATAD

-1233 DIRWKLENDGART
+1233 NIRWKLENGGART

-1290 YSDGFMPFIFALGT
+1290 YSDGFMPFVFALGT
-1304 TQYGY
+1304 TQYDY

-1319 VLTVKLSGDIN
+1319 VLTVKLSDDIR
-1330 LTFAKGEG
+1330 LTFAKGED
-1338 NTVQVKLNGTAL
+1338 NALEVKLNGTAL

-1364 VTQIFGTTGASF
+1364 ATQIFGTTGDSF
-1376 RVEVK
+1376 KVEVK

-1386 YSAGQSWAQVV
+1386 YSPGQYWAKVV

-1407 LDVIYFTASG
+1407 LDVIYFTANS

-1423 LGQNQKP
+1423 LGTNQKP

-1435 KLLDLFGTYTLNAQ
+1435 ELLGLFGTYTLNAQ
-1449 TVTVAFDTSTDVAA
+1449 SVTVAFDTSTDVAA
-1463 ITVKVG
+1463 VTVKVG

-1479 SRSLPYDSQYVIS
+1479 SCNLPYDSQYVIS
-1492 FKSDGT
+1492 FKSGET

-1539 KAADGSLIYAYE
+1539 KAADGSLIYVYE

-1581 AYFRDAAAK
+1581 AYFKDAAAK

-1640 TFDSKAKNLKF
+1640 TFDNTAKNLKF

-1667 ESGMVVT
+1667 ESGVVVT

-1683 VTGTGTYDGYHTP
+1683 VTGTGSYNGYYTP

-1721 ENVYF
+1721 ENVHF
-1726 NADNTRLYFTQGGVE
+1726 NADNTRLYFTQNGVE

-1750 QTTESSRAVTVTAAQ
+1750 QTTESSRAVTITAAQ

-1783 TAGYS
+1783 KAGYS
-1788 PALTVSYDGTAATDV
+1788 PALTVSYDGSAVTEV

-2264 GNNYDKVSLTEAQ
+2264 GNSYDKVSLTEAQ
-2277 YALMGTWTVD
+2277 YALMGTWMVD
-2287 GKTLIIGL
+2287 GKTLVIGL

-2312 VTSSKSDVT
+2312 VTSSKTDVT
-2321 AGSPCFKNVDGVTV
+2321 AGSPCFKTVDGVTV
-2335 VEFTVG
+2335 VEFTMG

>member
-16 LLTLSCFVACQTK
+16 LLTLSCFVACKTT
-29 PGDDDQGKGDQGT
+29 PGDDDQGRKDQGT
-42 VTPGGTDDP
+42 VTPGNDDP

-82 AKTFKLTADITLT
+82 AKVFKLTADITLT

-151 EPTAVVGMLAG
+151 EPAAVVGMLAG
-162 SAEGATISCVTVEG
+162 SADGATISCVTVEG

-207 LAGAGTVAGGL
+207 LSGAGTVAGGL

-235 TVNATAAVKATAV
+235 TVNATAAAKATAI

-349 FAGYAVGGDAYYPAL
+349 FAGYAVGGDAYYSAL

-516 GTYKTCLVVKDGAIT
+516 GTYKTCLAVKDGAIT
-531 VLADGAAV
+531 VLADGATAD
-539 GVNAENVPVLT
+539 VNAENVPVLK
-550 KNGTVCTVATAA
+550 KNGAVCTVATAA
-562 YDGEWIAAN
+562 YDGEWIAAD
-571 GKVVI
+571 GKVIVS
-576 ADGKIGETSLKAVS
+576 AGKIGETTLKVVS
-590 AANGTGLLDETTG
+590 TANGTGLLDETTG

-639 AVICVTISGD
+639 TVIRVTISGD
-649 RVYFNGAAD
+649 RVYFNGATD

-673 KLTVTLGEK
+673 ELTVTVGDK
-682 TYVFAHDGI
+682 TYVFVHDGI
-691 ALVSEGLTVYAASA
+691 ALVSEDLTVYAASA

-735 GAAQNLDL
+735 GAAQGLNL
-743 VYDDEVLSLVTG
+743 VYSNEVLSLLTG
-755 DLAFTVKN
+755 DLTFTVKN
-763 GHMILSGY
+763 GHMTVAGY

-804 SSGGVKY
+804 PSGGVKY

-833 EFKENGNAV
+833 EFKENGNAI
-842 VLSAKCVYEKTSKV
+842 VLSAKCVYEKASQV

-868 TSGVSVGAMM
+868 TSGVSVGVMM

-886 GKYYEFLTGTGA
+886 GKYYEFLIGTGA

-919 ENGRVKTTN
+919 ANGRITTTT
-928 YTAVQYTIA
+928 YTAKQYTVA
-937 TNGSSYVLTV
+937 TNGTTYVLTV
-947 TDAETGAVLVSV
+947 TNAETGAVLVTV

-965 TLVYGGKTYIN
+965 TLVYGGKTYTNTTFI
-976 ITHVLPKDKYREVGK
+976 LPKDNYHEVGK
-991 ADGVSFEVIEGSV
+991 TDGVSFKVIEGSV

-1116 TAGLLTLNGEVK
+1116 TAGLLTLNGEIK
-1128 PFTYRKN
+1128 SFTYRKN

-1152 ATPEIMKCGDE
+1152 TTPEIMKCGDE

-1177 LTDFKRGEATAD
+1177 LTDFKLGEATAD

-1212 YDRNSDNIYFSVKE
+1212 YDRNGDNIYFSVKE

-1233 DIRWKLENDGART
+1233 NIRWKLENGGART

-1266 AALLDADH
+1266 AILLNADH
-1274 FYTDGDSTIV
+1274 FYTNGDSSTIV

-1290 YSDGFMPFIFALGT
+1290 YSDGFMPFVFALGT
-1304 TQYGY
+1304 AQYDY

-1319 VLTVKLSGDIN
+1319 VLTVKLSDDIR
-1330 LTFAKGEG
+1330 LTFAKGE
-1338 NTVQVKLNGTAL
+1338 NNALEVKLNGTVL
-1350 SHYDPPSLDAFEME
+1350 SHYDPPSLDAFEMDA
-1364 VTQIFGTTGASF
+1364 TQIFGTTGVSF

-1417 TDWAIL
+1417 TNWAIL

-1435 KLLDLFGTYTLNAQ
+1435 KLLDLFGTYTLNGQ

-1463 ITVKVG
+1463 VTVKVG
-1469 DAAATEIAVS
+1469 DVAATEIAVS
-1479 SRSLPYDSQYVIS
+1479 SRSLPFDSQFVIS
-1492 FKSDGT
+1492 FKSGET

-1511 AFLADEAAFKGITRF
+1511 AFLADEPTFKGITRF

-1560 AVSGKANIFSVT
+1560 AVPGKANIFSVT

-1581 AYFRDAAAK
+1581 AYFKDAAAK

-1601 LLGTFT
+1601 LFGTFT

-1651 AYNDGTDDYTC
+1651 AYNNGTDDYTC

-1701 YTRVAFV
+1701 YTKVAFV

-1721 ENVYF
+1721 ENVHF
-1726 NADNTRLYFTQGGVE
+1726 NADNTRLYFTQNGVE

-1771 HTLNGKKLIVQV
+1771 YTLNGKKLIVQA

-1788 PALTVSYDGTAATDV
+1788 PALTVSYGGTAATDV

-1842 DTAKLD
+1842 DTTKLD

-1972 ISVTFSKDNGTPAKQ
+1972 ISVTFSKDNSTPAKQ

-2017 QVAKMGASYSTIAS
+2017 Q
-2031 PYKYLKGSLIFA
+2031 
-2043 EDGTFTLGYYFDGKA
+2043 
-2058 ITDET
+2058 
-2063 AVPYGMSFKSSE
+2063 
-2075 GDLYYLINGEGVTS
+2075 
-2089 PYLLTAAQYA
+2089 
-2099 WYVSGVTVGGHTLT
+2099 
-2113 IVPGAK
+2113 
-2119 SGEAFKVKL
+2119 
-2128 DDAATAVTAVWVAGD
+2128 
-2143 YPYLKFTVGDK
+2143 
-2154 GYVLAHNTTADNAL
+2154 
-2168 VLTELTAA
+2168 
-2176 QASALSFKESYVQI
+2176 ASALSFKETNVQI

-2254 YILHHLWSAT
+2254 YILHHMWST
-2264 GNNYDKVSLTEAQ
+2264 TSSSYDKVVLTEAQ
-2277 YALMGTWTVD
+2277 YALMGTWTVE
-2287 GKTLIIGL
+2287 GKTLVVGL

-2312 VTSSKSDVT
+2312 VTSSKTDVT
-2321 AGSPCFKNVDGVTV
+2321 AGSPCFKTVDGVTV

>member
-16 LLTLSCFVACQTK
+16 LLTLSCFVACKTT
-29 PGDDDQGKGDQGT
+29 PGDDDQGRKDPGT
-42 VTPGGTDDP
+42 VTPGNDDP

-82 AKTFKLTADITLT
+82 AKVFKLTADITLT

-151 EPTAVVGMLAG
+151 EPAAVVGMLAG
-162 SAEGATISCVTVEG
+162 SADGATISCVTVEG

-207 LAGAGTVAGGL
+207 LSGAGTVAGGL

-235 TVNATAAVKATAV
+235 TVNATAAAKATAI

-349 FAGYAVGGDAYYPAL
+349 FAGYAVGGDAYYSAL

-385 WTPLV
+385 WTPLA

-433 RLSVKTLSTAE
+433 RLSVKTLSAAE

-516 GTYKTCLVVKDGAIT
+516 GTYKACLAVKDGAIT
-531 VLADGAAV
+531 VLADGAAL

-562 YDGEWIAAN
+562 YDGEWIAAD
-571 GKVVI
+571 GKVIVS
-576 ADGKIGETSLKAVS
+576 AGKIGETTLKVVS
-590 AANGTGLLDETTG
+590 TANGTGLLDETTG

-639 AVICVTISGD
+639 TVIRVTISGD
-649 RVYFNGAAD
+649 RVYFNGATD

-673 KLTVTLGEK
+673 ELTVTVGDK
-682 TYVFAHDGI
+682 TYVFVHDGI

-735 GAAQNLDL
+735 GAAQGLNL
-743 VYDDEVLSLVTG
+743 VYSNEVLSLLTG
-755 DLAFTVKN
+755 DLTFTVKN
-763 GHMILSGY
+763 GHMTVAGY

-804 SSGGVKY
+804 PSGGVKY

-833 EFKENGNAV
+833 EFKENGNAI
-842 VLSAKCVYEKTSKV
+842 VLSAKCVYEKASQV

-868 TSGVSVGAMM
+868 TSGVSVGVMM

-886 GKYYEFLTGTGA
+886 GKYYEFLIGTGA

-919 ENGRVKTTN
+919 ANGRITTTT
-928 YTAVQYTIA
+928 YTAKQYTVA
-937 TNGSSYVLTV
+937 TNGTTYVLTV
-947 TDAETGAVLVSV
+947 TNAETGAVLVSV

-965 TLVYGGKTYIN
+965 TLVYGGKTYTNTTFI
-976 ITHVLPKDKYREVGK
+976 LPKDNYHEVGK
-991 ADGVSFEVIEGSV
+991 TDGVSFKVIEGSV

-1056 RLKAADDATLNLTV
+1056 RVKAADDAVLNLTV

-1090 VELYNN
+1090 VELYSET
-1096 ATVAEMAGSYA
+1096 AIAEMAGSYA

-1116 TAGLLTLNGEVK
+1116 TAGLLTLNGEIK
-1128 PFTYRKN
+1128 SFTYRKN

-1152 ATPEIMKCGDE
+1152 TTPEIMKCGDE

-1177 LTDFKRGEATAD
+1177 LTDFKLGEATAD

-1233 DIRWKLENDGART
+1233 NIRWKLENGGART

-1290 YSDGFMPFIFALGT
+1290 YSDGFMPFVFALGT
-1304 TQYGY
+1304 TQYDY

-1319 VLTVKLSGDIN
+1319 VLTVKLSDDIR
-1330 LTFAKGEG
+1330 LTFAKGED
-1338 NTVQVKLNGTAL
+1338 NALEVKLNGTAL

-1364 VTQIFGTTGASF
+1364 ATQIFGTTGDSF
-1376 RVEVK
+1376 KVEVK

-1386 YSAGQSWAQVV
+1386 YSPGQYWAKVV

-1407 LDVIYFTASG
+1407 LDVIYFTANS

-1423 LGQNQKP
+1423 LGTNQKP

-1435 KLLDLFGTYTLNAQ
+1435 ELLGLFGTYTLNAQ
-1449 TVTVAFDTSTDVAA
+1449 SVTVAFDTSTDVAA
-1463 ITVKVG
+1463 VTVKVG

-1479 SRSLPYDSQYVIS
+1479 SCNLPYDSQYVIS
-1492 FKSDGT
+1492 FKSGET

-1539 KAADGSLIYAYE
+1539 KAADGSLIYVYE

-1581 AYFRDAAAK
+1581 AYFKDAAAK

-1622 KNEICYTVVYNG
+1622 KDEICYTVVYNG

-1640 TFDSKAKNLKF
+1640 TFDNTAKNLKF

-1667 ESGMVVT
+1667 ESGVVVT

-1683 VTGTGTYDGYHTP
+1683 VTGTGSYNGYYTP

-1721 ENVYF
+1721 ENVHF
-1726 NADNTRLYFTQGGVE
+1726 NADNTRLYFTQNGVE

-1750 QTTESSRAVTVTAAQ
+1750 QTTESSRAVTITAAQ

-1783 TAGYS
+1783 KAGYS
-1788 PALTVSYDGTAATDV
+1788 PALTVSYDGSAVTEV

-2017 QVAKMGASYSTIAS
+2017 QVAMMGASYSTIAS

-2264 GNNYDKVSLTEAQ
+2264 GKNYDKVSLTEAQ

>member
-16 LLTLSCFVACQTK
+16 LLTLSCFVACKTT
-29 PGDDDQGKGDQGT
+29 PGDDDQGRKDPGT
-42 VTPGGTDDP
+42 VTPGNDDP

-82 AKTFKLTADITLT
+82 AKVFKLTADITLT

-151 EPTAVVGMLAG
+151 EPAAVVGMLAG
-162 SAEGATISCVTVEG
+162 SADGANISCVTVEG

-207 LAGAGTVAGGL
+207 LSGAGTVAGGL

-235 TVNATAAVKATAV
+235 TVNATAAAKATAI

-385 WTPLV
+385 WTPLA

-516 GTYKTCLVVKDGAIT
+516 GTYKTCLAVKDGAIT
-531 VLADGAAV
+531 VLADGATAD
-539 GVNAENVPVLT
+539 VNAENVPVLK
-550 KNGTVCTVATAA
+550 KNGAVCTVATAA
-562 YDGEWIAAN
+562 YDGEWIAAD
-571 GKVVI
+571 GKVIVS
-576 ADGKIGETSLKAVS
+576 AGKIGETTLKVVS
-590 AANGTGLLDETTG
+590 TANGTGLLDETTG

-639 AVICVTISGD
+639 TVIRVTISGD
-649 RVYFNGAAD
+649 RVYFNGATD

-673 KLTVTLGEK
+673 ELTVTVGDK
-682 TYVFAHDGI
+682 TYVFVHDGI

-735 GAAQNLDL
+735 GAAQDLNL
-743 VYDDEVLSLVTG
+743 VYSNEVLSLLTG
-755 DLAFTVKN
+755 DLTFTVKN
-763 GHMILSGY
+763 GHMTVAGY

-804 SSGGVKY
+804 PSGGVKY

-833 EFKENGNAV
+833 EFKENGNAI
-842 VLSAKCVYEKTSKV
+842 VLSAKCVYEKASQV

-886 GKYYEFLTGTGA
+886 GKYYEFLIGTGA

-919 ENGRVKTTN
+919 ANGRITTTT
-928 YTAVQYTIA
+928 YTAKQYTVA
-937 TNGSSYVLTV
+937 TNGTTYVLTV
-947 TDAETGAVLVSV
+947 TNAETGAVLVTV

-965 TLVYGGKTYIN
+965 TLVYDGKTYTNTTFI
-976 ITHVLPKDKYREVGK
+976 LPKDNYHEVGK
-991 ADGVSFEVIEGSV
+991 TDGVSFKVIEGSV

-1056 RLKAADDATLNLTV
+1056 RVKAADDAVLNLTV

-1080 ITLKAGDGAA
+1080 ITLKAGDGTA
-1090 VELYNN
+1090 VELYSET
-1096 ATVAEMAGSYA
+1096 AIAEMAGSYVS
-1107 NKNHSFSVS
+1107 KDHSFSVNA
-1116 TAGLLTLNGEVK
+1116 AGLLTLNGEVK
-1128 PFTYRKN
+1128 SFIYQKN

-1172 FAGIE
+1172 LVGIE
-1177 LTDFKRGEATAD
+1177 LTDFKLGETTAD

-1212 YDRNSDNIYFSVKE
+1212 YDRNGDNIYFSVKE

-1233 DIRWKLENDGART
+1233 NIRWKLENGGART

-1290 YSDGFMPFIFALGT
+1290 YSDGFMPFVFALGT
-1304 TQYGY
+1304 TQYDY

-1319 VLTVKLSGDIN
+1319 VLTVKLSDDIR
-1330 LTFAKGEG
+1330 LTFAKGED
-1338 NTVQVKLNGTAL
+1338 NALEVKLNGTAL

-1364 VTQIFGTTGASF
+1364 ATQIFGTTGDSF
-1376 RVEVK
+1376 KVEVK

-1386 YSAGQSWAQVV
+1386 YSPGQYWAKVV

-1407 LDVIYFTASG
+1407 LDVIYFTANS

-1423 LGQNQKP
+1423 LGTNQKP

-1435 KLLDLFGTYTLNAQ
+1435 KLLGLFGTYTLNAQ
-1449 TVTVAFDTSTDVAA
+1449 SVTVAFDTSTDVAA
-1463 ITVKVG
+1463 VTVKVG
-1469 DAAATEIAVS
+1469 DAAATEVAVS
-1479 SRSLPYDSQYVIS
+1479 SCNLPYDSQYVIS
-1492 FKSDGT
+1492 FKSGET

-1539 KAADGSLIYAYE
+1539 KAADGSLIYVYE

-1581 AYFRDAAAK
+1581 AYFKDAAAK

-1622 KNEICYTVVYNG
+1622 KDEICYTVVYNG

-1640 TFDSKAKNLKF
+1640 TFDNTAKNLKF

-1667 ESGMVVT
+1667 ESGVVVT

-1683 VTGTGTYDGYHTP
+1683 VTGTGSYNGYYTP

-1721 ENVYF
+1721 ENVHF
-1726 NADNTRLYFTQGGVE
+1726 NADNTRLYFTQNGVE

-1750 QTTESSRAVTVTAAQ
+1750 QTTESSRAVTITAAQ

-1783 TAGYS
+1783 KAGYS
-1788 PALTVSYDGTAATDV
+1788 PALTVSYDGSAVTEV

-2017 QVAKMGASYSTIAS
+2017 QVAMMGASYSTIAS

>member
-16 LLTLSCFVACQTK
+16 LLTLSCFVACKTT
-29 PGDDDQGKGDQGT
+29 PGDDDQGRKDPGT
-42 VTPGGTDDP
+42 VTPGNDDP

-82 AKTFKLTADITLT
+82 AKVFKLTADITLT
-95 KDFAPITGFTGV
+95 KDFAPITDFTGV

-151 EPTAVVGMLAG
+151 EPAAVVGMLAG
-162 SAEGATISCVTVEG
+162 SADGATISCVTVEG

-207 LAGAGTVAGGL
+207 LSGAGTVAGGL

-235 TVNATAAVKATAV
+235 TVNATAAAKATAI

-385 WTPLV
+385 WTPLA

-516 GTYKTCLVVKDGAIT
+516 GTYKTCLAVKDGAIT
-531 VLADGAAV
+531 VLADGAAL

-550 KNGTVCTVATAA
+550 KNGTVCTVATTA
-562 YDGEWIAAN
+562 YDGEWIAAD
-571 GKVVI
+571 GKVIVS
-576 ADGKIGETSLKAVS
+576 AGKIGETTLKVVS
-590 AANGTGLLDETTG
+590 TANGTGLLDETTG

-639 AVICVTISGD
+639 TVIRVTISGD
-649 RVYFNGAAD
+649 RVYFNGATD

-673 KLTVTLGEK
+673 ELTVTVGDK
-682 TYVFAHDGI
+682 TYVFVHDGI

-735 GAAQNLDL
+735 GAAQGLNL
-743 VYDDEVLSLVTG
+743 VYSNEVLSLLTG
-755 DLAFTVKN
+755 DLTFTVKN
-763 GHMILSGY
+763 GHMTVAGY

-804 SSGGVKY
+804 SAGGVKY

-833 EFKENGNAV
+833 EFKENGNAI
-842 VLSAKCVYEKTSKV
+842 VLSAKCVYEKASQV

-868 TSGVSVGAMM
+868 TSGVSVGVMM

-886 GKYYEFLTGTGA
+886 GKYYEFLIGTGA

-914 SLSIF
+914 SLNIF
-919 ENGRVKTTN
+919 ENGREKTTN

-937 TNGSSYVLTV
+937 TNGTSYVLTV
-947 TDAETGAVLVSV
+947 TNAETGAVLVSV

-965 TLVYGGKTYIN
+965 TLVYGGKTYTNTTFI
-976 ITHVLPKDKYREVGK
+976 LPMDNYHEVGK
-991 ADGVSFEVIEGSV
+991 TGGVSFKVIEGSV
-1004 GYWEEDEDDGEEYWE
+1004 GYWEEDEDDEEEKYWE

-1056 RLKAADDATLNLTV
+1056 RLKAADDAVLNLTV

-1080 ITLKAGDGAA
+1080 ITLKVGDGAA
-1090 VELYNN
+1090 VELYSET
-1096 ATVAEMAGSYA
+1096 AIAEMAGSYA

-1116 TAGLLTLNGEVK
+1116 TAGLLTLNGEIK
-1128 PFTYRKN
+1128 SFTYRKN

-1172 FAGIE
+1172 LVGIE
-1177 LTDFKRGEATAD
+1177 LTDFKRGETTAD
-1189 RLHTLLLTANG
+1189 RLHTLLLTDNG

-1233 DIRWKLENDGART
+1233 DIRWKLDNGGART

-1266 AALLDADH
+1266 AILLNADH
-1274 FYTDGDSTIV
+1274 FYTNGDSTIV

-1290 YSDGFMPFIFALGT
+1290 YSDGFMPFVFALGT
-1304 TQYGY
+1304 AQYDY
-1309 RDYSYSYAEG
+1309 SDYSYSYAEG
-1319 VLTVKLSGDIN
+1319 VLTVKLSDDIR
-1330 LTFAKGEG
+1330 LTFAKGE
-1338 NTVQVKLNGTAL
+1338 NNALEVKLNGTVL

-1364 VTQIFGTTGASF
+1364 VTQIFGTTGVSF

-1417 TDWAIL
+1417 TNWAIL

-1435 KLLDLFGTYTLNAQ
+1435 KLLDLFGTYTLNGQ

-1463 ITVKVG
+1463 VTVKVG

-1479 SRSLPYDSQYVIS
+1479 SRSLPFDSQFVIS
-1492 FKSDGT
+1492 FKSGET

-1511 AFLADEAAFKGITRF
+1511 AFLADEPTFKGITRF

-1539 KAADGSLIYAYE
+1539 KAADGSLIYVYE

-1560 AVSGKANIFSVT
+1560 AVPGKANIFSVT

-1581 AYFRDAAAK
+1581 AYFKDAAAK

-1601 LLGTFT
+1601 LFGTFT

-1651 AYNDGTDDYTC
+1651 AYNNGTDDYTC

-1701 YTRVAFV
+1701 YTKVAFV

-1721 ENVYF
+1721 ENVHF
-1726 NADNTRLYFTQGGVE
+1726 NADNTRLYFTQNGVE

-1771 HTLNGKKLIVQV
+1771 YTLNGKKLIVQA

-1788 PALTVSYDGTAATDV
+1788 PALTVSYGGTAATDV

-1842 DTAKLD
+1842 DTTKLD

-1972 ISVTFSKDNGTPAKQ
+1972 ISVTFSKDNSTPAKQ

-2017 QVAKMGASYSTIAS
+2017 
-2031 PYKYLKGSLIFA
+2031 
-2043 EDGTFTLGYYFDGKA
+2043 
-2058 ITDET
+2058 
-2063 AVPYGMSFKSSE
+2063 
-2075 GDLYYLINGEGVTS
+2075 
-2089 PYLLTAAQYA
+2089 
-2099 WYVSGVTVGGHTLT
+2099 
-2113 IVPGAK
+2113 
-2119 SGEAFKVKL
+2119 
-2128 DDAATAVTAVWVAGD
+2128 
-2143 YPYLKFTVGDK
+2143 
-2154 GYVLAHNTTADNAL
+2154 
-2168 VLTELTAA
+2168 

-2254 YILHHLWSAT
+2254 YILRHLWSAT
-2264 GNNYDKVSLTEAQ
+2264 GNSYDKVSLTEAQ
-2277 YALMGTWTVD
+2277 YALMGTWMVD
-2287 GKTLIIGL
+2287 GKTLVVGL